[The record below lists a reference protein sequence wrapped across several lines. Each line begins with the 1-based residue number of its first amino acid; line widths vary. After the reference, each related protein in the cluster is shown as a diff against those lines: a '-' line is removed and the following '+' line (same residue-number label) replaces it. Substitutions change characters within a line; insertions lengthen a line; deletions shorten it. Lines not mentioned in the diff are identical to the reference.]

1 MAERLVECDACGGTG
16 YLSVGVAV
24 AEDRCLSC
32 DGGELKFLLTD
43 DRPKAQY
50 RRDVNGEWMRIVANH
65 ARVGDRLVV
74 PVPCPNCRGAAELDL
89 GSGVVAQCPWCMGGA
104 VQQTVEVAGEP
115 EKYEVRLGGAWRTP
129 VSILES
135 SSADE

>member
-1 MAERLVECDACGGTG
+1 M
-16 YLSVGVAV
+16 